1 MKIKLYSIEQVE
13 AFITNANTLL
23 GYPDGNGTETYCNVP
38 EITEITE
45 NDVVIDSYYEID
57 ITQELI
63 ETRQKR
69 RFWITESV
77 NIKKISKI

>member
-57 ITQELI
+57 ITQELNEAMVQI
-63 ETRQKR
+63 ATQQLIQHE
-69 RFWITESV
+69 ES
-77 NIKKISKI
+77 N